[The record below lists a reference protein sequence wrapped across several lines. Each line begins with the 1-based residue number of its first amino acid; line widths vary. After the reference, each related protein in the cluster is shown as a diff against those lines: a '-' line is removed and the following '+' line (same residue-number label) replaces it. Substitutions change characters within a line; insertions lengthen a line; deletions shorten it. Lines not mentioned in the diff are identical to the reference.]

1 MRIEKQ
7 REVRMEI
14 LDEVILGYRKLF
26 NDTGNPEFFVRLKN
40 VERLQ
45 KNIALVEEIE
55 KEDGLS
61 L

>member
-1 MRIEKQ
+1 
-7 REVRMEI
+7 MEI